1 MSVIF
6 EHLFDDT
13 TGMRIVTMP
22 NEAIK
27 REETVIQLRVQTGP
41 QTVKMVKVALTD
53 PKSGKDLF
61 PLLEDALLKN
71 KLKEIGKQCD
81 HCCEFFLPTS
91 PNQKHCQKC
100 RDAGIGRKK
109 EDS

>member
-1 MSVIF
+1 MVIF

-41 QTVKMVKVALTD
+41 QSIKMVKVALTD
-53 PKSGKDLF
+53 PKTGEDLF
-61 PLLEDALLKN
+61 PVLEEALLKN
-71 KLKEIGKQCD
+71 KLKEVGRQCD
-81 HCCEFFLPTS
+81 HCCEFYLPTS
-91 PNQKHCQKC
+91 PNQKHCPNCK
-100 RDAGIGRKK
+100 DMLKSK
-109 EDS
+109 EEDN